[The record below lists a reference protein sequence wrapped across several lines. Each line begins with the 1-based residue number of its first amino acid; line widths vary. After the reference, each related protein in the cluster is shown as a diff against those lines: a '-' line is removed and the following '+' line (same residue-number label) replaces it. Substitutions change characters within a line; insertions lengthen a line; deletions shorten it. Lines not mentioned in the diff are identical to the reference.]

1 MKNLFLLLVLPLIL
15 VGGVIGNAIY
25 INEVSDRLL
34 EQLDAL
40 PAPDSPTVT
49 EPLLELCAV
58 WEKHCEYV
66 GLTTSSLLTDR
77 VSEQTAAL
85 LAAARAG
92 DAYGYAAAQALLR
105 TAIEH
110 LRRQETLTP
119 TSFW

>member
-58 WEKHCEYV
+58 WEKHGEYV

-85 LAAARAG
+85 LAAARARFARAGKNGNEQEGHPRG
-92 DAYGYAAAQALLR
+92 DRAP
-105 TAIEH
+105 
-110 LRRQETLTP
+110 RRRP
-119 TSFW
+119 